1 MFQIESKM
9 FRVLEKMKKKMEIK
23 SNENTIVTKNRSI
36 FQTLRFFDICT
47 FTLSNDKWAM
57 QY

>member
-9 FRVLEKMKKKMEIK
+9 FWVLEKMKKKTEIK
-23 SNENTIVTKNRSI
+23 SNENTIATKNRSI
-36 FQTLRFFDICT
+36 FQTSRFSDICT